1 MAKGQIITGLD
12 VGTNTIKCLVAQKKG
27 SEWEVLSY
35 SQIPSFGLRRGAV
48 HSVEDT
54 ARNIGVLISRVEKNC
69 GRKINSVFVNIG
81 GSHLY
86 VTPSDG
92 LISVS
97 RADHVIS
104 EEDIERVLQATRAI
118 NIPLNEEILDVFPKE
133 FIIDDQKE
141 IKQPLGLI
149 GVRLQA
155 KVTLLCYFQSYFINL
170 TQAVLNTKLQIDDIV
185 PSPLAA
191 ARAVLTREQKEI
203 GVALLDIGSATTS
216 LVVFEEGDLI
226 HLVVLPLGSGNI
238 TNDIAIGLKTEV
250 SIAEDIKKKYGTCVF
265 MPTKSKN
272 LDKILIKSDSSLP
285 KSKEKN
291 DEEDNELTDKEALND
306 YADEDALDKS
316 YSVEF
321 SKKLL
326 VNIIEPRVSEILDLM
341 QKELKKIGKEG
352 LLPGGIVLTGGGVKL
367 SRIKDLVRERLK
379 LPCRIGLPKG
389 IVGLEEDPVLS
400 TVAGL
405 VLGGIDFETE
415 EKGSMFGLS
424 FGFFK
429 KLSIAFKRIFKVFIP

>member
-1 MAKGQIITGLD
+1 MAKSQIITGLD
-12 VGTNTIKCLVAQKKG
+12 IGTNTIKCLVAQKRG

-35 SQIPSFGLRRGAV
+35 AQIPSFGLRRGAV
-48 HSVEDT
+48 YNVEDT
-54 ARNIGVLISRVEKNC
+54 ARNIMVLMSRIEKDC
-69 GRKINSVFVNIG
+69 AKKINSVFVNIG

-155 KVTLLCYFQSYFINL
+155 KVTLLCYFQAYFINL

-191 ARAVLTREQKEI
+191 ARSVLTREQKEI

-216 LVVFEEGDLI
+216 LAVFEEGDLI
-226 HLVVLPLGSGNI
+226 HLAVLPLGSSNI

-250 SIAEDIKKKYGTCVF
+250 SIAEDIKKKYGTCF
-265 MPTKSKN
+265 FIPNKSKG
-272 LDKILIKSDSSLP
+272 LDKILIKSDSFLE
-285 KSKEKN
+285 KSKSKHDEEKN
-291 DEEDNELTDKEALND
+291 KTIDKEIFDIKDGEN
-306 YADEDALDKS
+306 LDKS
-316 YSVEF
+316 YSLEF

-326 VNIIEPRVSEILDLM
+326 VNIIEPRVSEILDLI
-341 QKELKKIGKEG
+341 QKELKKIGREG

-367 SRIKDLVRERLK
+367 SRVKDLVRERLK
-379 LPCRIGLPKG
+379 LPCRIGIPVG
-389 IVGLEEDPVLS
+389 IVGLEEDPALA

-415 EKGSMFGLS
+415 EKGNVFGLS

-429 KLSIAFKRIFKVFIP
+429 KISTFFKKIFKVFIP